1 MHFYSIIL
9 HILLS
14 NSTIDRW
21 DTGPKKDRNGPKKDR
36 KKDES
41 PVLTRVGTILLSIFT
56 HNRQTKNANTKTTGK
71 DT

>member
-21 DTGPKKDRNGPKKDR
+21 DTGPKKDR

>member
-21 DTGPKKDRNGPKKDR
+21 DTGPKKDR

-41 PVLTRVGTILLSIFT
+41 PLLTRVGTILLSIFT